1 VRTADGSFWDLV
13 HTALHQGSR
22 VLAVEKIA
30 RGAGQ
35 TRWFLLRGVGDL
47 EVVASAVRPGSAV
60 KLYIDPAVAAEGD
73 ASPALLETLEL
84 KLAAIRST
92 ENDLVAL
99 AVRDDGPLCDH
110 FFPDRSEVADW
121 LREHS
126 GAHVILRHYPQLR
139 EHDAEAL
146 VPDADGVIRRQP
158 H

>member
-1 VRTADGSFWDLV
+1 LRIRRCTREAESL
-13 HTALHQGSR
+13 
-22 VLAVEKIA
+22 EKIA

-35 TRWFLLRGVGDL
+35 TRWFLLSSVDDL
-47 EVVASAVRPGSAV
+47 EVVVSAVRPGSAV
-60 KLYIDPAVAAEGD
+60 QLYVDPAVAAEGD
-73 ASPALLETLEL
+73 ASPALLETLGPT
-84 KLAAIRST
+84 LAGIRPT

-99 AVRDDGPLCDH
+99 AVQDDGPLCDH

-126 GAHVILRHYPQLR
+126 GEHVILCHYPQLR

-146 VPDADGVIRRQP
+146 VPEADGVARPQP